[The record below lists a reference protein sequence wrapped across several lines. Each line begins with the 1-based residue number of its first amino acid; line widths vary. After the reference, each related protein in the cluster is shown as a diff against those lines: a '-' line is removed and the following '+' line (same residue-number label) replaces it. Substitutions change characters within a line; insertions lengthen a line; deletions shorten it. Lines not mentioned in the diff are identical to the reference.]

1 MLRHGLS
8 APGMYSLVREK
19 VLKIPDTRLKRPQ
32 TIPLVDATMSAAAM
46 FALKYP
52 SMLQFEAAAHQ
63 PAIRHNL
70 GSLFQVGQV
79 PSDTAMR
86 EILDPVETRHFQ
98 DLFKSIFSA
107 AQRGRVLEGYVFFEG
122 AYLAAL
128 DGTGFFSSHEIH
140 CEDCNVKNH
149 RDGTKTFYHQMVAGV
164 LIHPDRKE
172 VIPFAPEPIS
182 LKDGSNKNDCER
194 NAAER
199 FLRRL
204 RREHPHLEIIIT
216 EDGLA
221 SNAPHIRLMIELEFG
236 YILGC
241 KPGDHKA
248 LFDFVEQSEK
258 LGEAYRQT
266 IIDGEVMHE
275 FRWQNGVPL
284 NDSNPDLLVNFIEY
298 WEKDSGGK
306 VIQHFSWVTGIEI
319 NNDNLMQI
327 MRGGRTRWKVEN
339 ETFNTL
345 KNLGY
350 NFEHNFGHGNQNLSN
365 NLAVIMMLVFL
376 IDQLQRLCC
385 VLFQKAVERLKRL
398 SYLWT
403 EMRTFF
409 GRFKFENWEAFLK
422 ALAYDVEASY
432 TINTS

>member
-8 APGMYSLVREK
+8 APGMYSLVRQK
-19 VLKIPDTRLKRPQ
+19 VLKIPDARLKRPQ
-32 TIPLVDATMSAAAM
+32 TIPLVDATMSAAAL

-52 SMLQFEAAAHQ
+52 SMLQFDEASHL
-63 PAIRHNL
+63 PSIRHNL
-70 GSLFQVGQV
+70 RSLFQVGQI

-86 EILDPVETRHFQ
+86 EILDPVETSHFQ
-98 DLFKSIFSA
+98 DLFKPLFSA
-107 AQRGRVLEGYVFFEG
+107 AQRGKALEGYTFHKG
-122 AYLAAL
+122 AYLIAL
-128 DGTGFFSSHEIH
+128 DGTGVFSSHEIH
-140 CEDCNVKNH
+140 CDNCNVKNH
-149 RDGTKTFYHQMVAGV
+149 RNGTTTYYHQMLAGV

-172 VIPFAPEPIS
+172 VIPLAPEPIS
-182 LKDGSNKNDCER
+182 FKDGSNKNDCER
-194 NAAER
+194 NAAVR

-204 RREHPHLEIIIT
+204 RREHPHLKIIIT

-221 SNAPHIRLMIELEFG
+221 SNAPHIRLLIELGFG
-236 YILGC
+236 FILGC

-258 LGEAYRQT
+258 LGAASRHT
-266 IIDGEVMHE
+266 IIDGQKTHE
-275 FRWQNGVPL
+275 FRWQNDVPL

-298 WEKDSGGK
+298 WEKNSAGQ
-306 VIQHFSWVTGIEI
+306 VVQHFSWVTDIEI
-319 NNDNLMQI
+319 NNDNLMKI
-327 MRGGRTRWKVEN
+327 MRGGRARWKIEN

-350 NFEHNFGHGNQNLSN
+350 NFEHNFGHGHQNLSN

-385 VLFQKAVERLKRL
+385 TLFQKAVERLKRL
-398 SYLWT
+398 SYLWQ

-409 GRFKFENWEAFLK
+409 GRLKFENWEEFLR
-422 ALAYDVEASY
+422 AIAYDVEISY